1 MADAPT
7 AADGGF
13 VTATTV
19 VAVALS
25 LVLVSALA
33 NLLVFTYG
41 RGVVRAALDEGVRA
55 GATAVASPASCDAAA
70 RAVLSDL
77 LGGSMG
83 DGVLLRCVSSA
94 AGLTA
99 IADVRFVGWSPLVP
113 DWVFRIEATAVQE
126 RSP

>member
-1 MADAPT
+1 MT
-7 AADGGF
+7 
-13 VTATTV
+13 VTTV

-83 DGVLLRCVSSA
+83 DGVTVRCVPSA
-94 AGLTA
+94 AGLVA
-99 IADVRFVGWSPLVP
+99 VADVRFVAWSPLVP
-113 DWVFRIEATAVQE
+113 DWAFRIEATAVQE
-126 RSP
+126 QAP